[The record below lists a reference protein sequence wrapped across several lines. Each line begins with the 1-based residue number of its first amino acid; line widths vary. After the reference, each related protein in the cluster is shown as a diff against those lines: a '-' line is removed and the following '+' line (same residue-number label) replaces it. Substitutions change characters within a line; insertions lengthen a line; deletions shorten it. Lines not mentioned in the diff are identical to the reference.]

1 MIKKAI
7 ILCGGTGSRLFPS
20 TISSNKQLLP
30 IYDKPMF
37 FYPLSLL
44 MLCGIK
50 DYLFIVNPRQKK
62 RFQQILKDEND
73 LGIKIKFIEQLRPN
87 GIPEAFILGKKFI
100 GNDSV
105 ALILGDNFFY
115 GSMLTPLIKNSF
127 LLEKGANIYLYPSK
141 NPSSYGV
148 VELNNKGKIEN
159 ILEKPKITKSNLIIT
174 GLYVFDKEVTKHVKK
189 LKPSKR
195 RELEIVDLI
204 KIYHKKKELNLIKLG
219 RGSAWLDVGSFD
231 DLHSASNFVKNVEE
245 RQSYKIGC
253 LEEIAYNNRWIKK
266 HNILKRIKKFENS
279 NYSKY
284 LKNIISY

>member
-50 DYLFIVNPRQKK
+50 DYLFIVNPKQKK
-62 RFQQILKDEND
+62 RFQQILRDEND
-73 LGIKIKFIEQLRPN
+73 LGIKIKFIEQIRPN

-105 ALILGDNFFY
+105 ALVLGDNFFY

-148 VELNNKGKIEN
+148 VELNNKGKIEK
-159 ILEKPKITKSNLIIT
+159 ILEKPKITKSNLVIT
-174 GLYVFDKEVTKHVKK
+174 GLYVFDKEVSKYVKK
-189 LKPSKR
+189 LKPSR
-195 RELEIVDLI
+195 RKELEIVDLI

-253 LEEIAYNNRWIKK
+253 LEEIAYNNGWIKK
-266 HNILKRIKKFENS
+266 FNILKRIEKFKNS

-284 LKNIISY
+284 LKNIINY